1 MIKTCGYRES
11 EKALQ
16 LGRLFKPDEAL
27 KIKLIDEL
35 VEPSVLMD
43 TAEDELL
50 KWLKIPSKLP
60 N

>member
-27 KIKLIDEL
+27 KIHLIDEI
-35 VEPSVLMD
+35 VEQNLLLEK
-43 TAEDELL
+43 AENEIVQ
-50 KWLKIPSKLP
+50 WLRIPSKD
-60 N
+60 